1 MQNTFNQNMVAAFN
15 KGDKKYVEI
24 WHNRYYPEILDE
36 VSIRTAGSPDQT
48 DLAMDVVAI
57 ILERKGRF
65 ETLKNIENYLD
76 KVIETICKRYNER
89 KKTKKMNSRDIS
101 EHLKNL
107 AEESMEKAVIR
118 NKYRKLRYMA
128 TEMLPKQCLQVFN
141 LSYHEEMR
149 NREIAKLLN
158 ISEKAV
164 EHHKSAA
171 YRKLRIEIDYLADGN
186 PSEFMFVISLPVFI
200 IYLLIQK
207 LLS

>member
-107 AEESMEKAVIR
+107 AEES
-118 NKYRKLRYMA
+118 
-128 TEMLPKQCLQVFN
+128 
-141 LSYHEEMR
+141 
-149 NREIAKLLN
+149 
-158 ISEKAV
+158 
-164 EHHKSAA
+164 
-171 YRKLRIEIDYLADGN
+171 
-186 PSEFMFVISLPVFI
+186 
-200 IYLLIQK
+200 
-207 LLS
+207 